1 MDPDDAFTAVSN
13 SRRRRVIL
21 SASRSDGAVTAG
33 DLAVEIAA
41 IENLIDPSQVTS
53 QQRTRVYVAL
63 IQGHLE
69 TLDDLGAVDYDDR
82 AKRVAATDATEPLA
96 CQIRQMQTACYDPEG
111 SSS

>member
-69 TLDDLGAVDYDDR
+69 TLDDLGAINYDER
-82 AKRVAATDATEPLA
+82 AKRVADTDATEPLS
-96 CQIRQMQTACYDPEG
+96 CQIRRMQTACYDPQENA
-111 SSS
+111 S